1 MNDTE
6 FNKRPSI
13 NDEKLIAAAMNYLKY
28 HDPENAT
35 REDAISLLAFM
46 QTVAR
51 GLSTTMSEVSFD
63 EYYEAYKEQQRTKK

>member
-6 FNKRPSI
+6 FSERPSI

-35 REDAISLLAFM
+35 RENAISLLAFM
-46 QTVAR
+46 QTVAKEV
-51 GLSTTMSEVSFD
+51 STTMTEEAFD
-63 EYYEAYKEQQRTKK
+63 KYYEAYKEQQTN